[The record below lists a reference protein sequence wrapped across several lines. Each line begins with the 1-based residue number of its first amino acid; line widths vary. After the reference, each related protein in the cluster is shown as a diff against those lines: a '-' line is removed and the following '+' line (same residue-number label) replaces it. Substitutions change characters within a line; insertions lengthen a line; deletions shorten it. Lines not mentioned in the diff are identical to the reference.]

1 MISMFRLLLVPVFI
15 FAFNYGMERGT
26 VLYPILVFILSGLS
40 DILDG
45 YIARKYNM
53 MTDLGAA
60 LDPLADKLML
70 ITALICFTYSKHI
83 PIWIVLIVSLKEIL
97 MIIGGFISYREGIV
111 TKANVFGKV
120 ATMLFHIS
128 IVTFL
133 FSDKLA
139 YIFLVVSI
147 IISVIA
153 FFNYLNLTLE
163 KHREKKAAKKLQDS

>member
-1 MISMFRLLLVPVFI
+1 
-15 FAFNYGMERGT
+15 
-26 VLYPILVFILSGLS
+26 
-40 DILDG
+40 
-45 YIARKYNM
+45 
-53 MTDLGAA
+53 
-60 LDPLADKLML
+60 
-70 ITALICFTYSKHI
+70 
-83 PIWIVLIVSLKEIL
+83 